1 MKPRYGLSLVLL
13 VIFTGCGESKVPV
26 SGTVLYNSQPL
37 PNVNVVMIRND
48 GKVASGVTDGN
59 GSFASV
65 TTDAPGDG
73 ALPGD
78 YQVVITP
85 VSTVD
90 GGDNTVIDYS
100 LPTKSPFPQSYMSVE
115 TSGFK
120 AVVESGMSPV
130 QFELKD

>member
-1 MKPRYGLSLVLL
+1 MKPGVGLTLVLL
-13 VIFTGCGESKVPV
+13 LMFTGCGDSKVPV

-59 GSFASV
+59 GTFASV

-73 ALPGD
+73 ALPGE

-85 VSTVD
+85 VSTVTES
-90 GGDNTVIDYS
+90 DNGIIDYS
-100 LPTKSPFPQSYMSVE
+100 APTKLPFPQTYRSVE

-120 AVVESGMSPV
+120 AVVEPGMLPV
-130 QFELKD
+130 RFELKD